1 MNVNV
6 EVLKQYVERLESLE
20 SEKKGLMEDVKEL
33 KIEMKNRDIDPKAVS
48 TIVKLRAMD
57 RGSLDRMDDLIDSYR
72 KALNV

>member
-6 EVLKQYVERLESLE
+6 EVLKQYVERLEALE